1 MRLIRGGKEAKQ
13 AVETGGEPVVEE
25 TSAPN
30 VTETGPV
37 GEADAAASAKDASTG
52 QVSPSDQ
59 TASETQLRGQ
69 LEAAKAEVS
78 ALWDQVHELE
88 DRMAALSADRD
99 AWAEKAQAAH
109 DQFLRARSDL
119 DGFRKRTERD
129 LEDRITRG
137 KADFILSLLEVLD
150 NFDRAMDAAASSSA
164 PMDSAVLAFSK
175 GVDMIRRQFVD
186 TLEREG
192 VELIPSP
199 VGGPMDPNLHDA
211 VSAQEGGGEHGIVTD
226 ELRKGYL
233 YRGMVLRPTRVRVI
247 R

>member
-1 MRLIRGGKEAKQ
+1 
-13 AVETGGEPVVEE
+13 
-25 TSAPN
+25 
-30 VTETGPV
+30 
-37 GEADAAASAKDASTG
+37 
-52 QVSPSDQ
+52 
-59 TASETQLRGQ
+59 
-69 LEAAKAEVS
+69 
-78 ALWDQVHELE
+78 
-88 DRMAALSADRD
+88 
-99 AWAEKAQAAH
+99 
-109 DQFLRARSDL
+109 
-119 DGFRKRTERD
+119 
-129 LEDRITRG
+129 
-137 KADFILSLLEVLD
+137 
-150 NFDRAMDAAASSSA
+150 
-164 PMDSAVLAFSK
+164 MDSAVLAFSK